1 MNSKIEVWAKESAQ
15 RKLEA
20 EVRFMKPEQREKY
33 LESVADLYLR
43 ELSEKSNI
51 IKY

>member
-1 MNSKIEVWAKESAQ
+1 MNSKIENWARESAQ
-15 RKLEA
+15 RKLET
-20 EVRFMKPEQREKY
+20 EVRLMNPEQREKY
-33 LESVADLYLR
+33 LERVANLYLR